1 MTEEKFLS
9 EVDKMILKLDE
20 IISSIKGKEG
30 AIDYKS
36 VKDGFDKLRFKI
48 SEKLKE
54 AETLLNSRDK
64 ILNSSV
70 PKEIYERKTI
80 ESKLETLL
88 DDIDKQLKELNIELK
103 AQMKKGGKYVDF
115 SKKEQIKVLME
126 QKFQLLRGKFDGIEV
141 EEQQIVDNRT
151 NLEKLEEILEMEA
164 GGAQQERDLTDAEKE
179 KMALWK
185 EEIER
190 QDKDLEEVGDIV
202 KQLRH
207 EVKLAGENIEKTGK
221 NVKKLNK
228 NTDKAKAHVDSQNK
242 KLKDLL
248 GKLRSGDKIC
258 LDIILILIALGLIA
272 ILYNIIKKKIFG

>member
-1 MTEEKFLS
+1 MSEEKFIS

-20 IISSIKGKEG
+20 IITNIKGKEG
-30 AIDYKS
+30 ALDYKS

-54 AETLLNSRDK
+54 AETLLASRDK
-64 ILNSSV
+64 ILNSNV

-80 ESKLETLL
+80 ESKLDTLL
-88 DDIDKQLKELNIELK
+88 DDLDKQLKELNIELK

-115 SKKEQIKVLME
+115 SKKEKIKALME
-126 QKFQLLRGKFDGIEV
+126 EKFQLLRSKLDGIEV
-141 EEQQIVDNRT
+141 QEQQVVDNRS
-151 NLEKLEEILEMEA
+151 NLEKLEEILDMEA

-185 EEIER
+185 EEVER

-202 KQLRH
+202 KQLKH

-221 NVKKLNK
+221 NVKKLSK
-228 NTDKAKAHVDSQNK
+228 STDKAKAHVDSQNK

-258 LDIILILIALGLIA
+258 LDIILILVALGLIA
-272 ILYNIIKKKIFG
+272 VLYNIIKRKIFG